1 MIRER
6 KRERAGK
13 AVFLT
18 AASLCVIAVV
28 AVFAFLIYRS
38 IPAFSKLG
46 FFSFVLGDDW
56 SPDRTDTYA
65 APLSGTY
72 GILTMIAG
80 TLLASTGAL
89 LFGGVIGYFTA
100 VFIAFYA
107 SERLN
112 RIFTFMIRLLAAIPS
127 VVYGFFGISFLL
139 PLLSYIAPNNGSGLL
154 ATALILG
161 IMILPTVVS
170 LSITSMKSV
179 SRAYYDGSAALGADH
194 SETVFRVMIP
204 AARSGIVASLVL
216 GVGRALGETMAVV
229 MVAGNA
235 PAYPSGLFS
244 SFRVLTAN
252 IVMEMGYAGEVQE
265 GALIATGTVLLVFIL
280 LVNLLFASLLGNE
293 KRKKKRGGKGML
305 GALLRDLHSRFYFLE
320 NRIGVFHIGRWAAYA
335 SALVTGG
342 ALMLLVGFIL
352 IKGMPY
358 LVTHPTLIFGK
369 YEFGSHRITV
379 FPAIV
384 TTLYALA
391 ISLVTAIPIGI
402 MTAVYLNEYSRK
414 RSRIV
419 RVIRSAVDILSGV
432 PSVVYGLFGMITF
445 VPLFGG
451 TSSIM
456 AGSLTVSIMLL
467 PIIVRSV
474 EESLR
479 AVPEGMREGSM
490 ALGAGKLRT
499 VIRIVLPSSFSG
511 ILSASLL
518 SMGRV
523 ISESAPFLYTM
534 GSVISA
540 LPRGVLDSGATLSV
554 ALYQLSGE
562 GWYISEAYATA
573 VVLIF
578 IVLLLNLM
586 LNFVSSKLAYKI
598 KGK

>member
-1 MIRER
+1 MIRE
-6 KRERAGK
+6 KMREKAGGL
-13 AVFLT
+13 VFLA

-38 IPAFSKLG
+38 IPAISKLG
-46 FFSFVLGDDW
+46 VFSFVLGDDW
-56 SPDRTDTYA
+56 SPDRTDTYTSA
-65 APLSGTY
+65 LSGSY

-80 TLLASTGAL
+80 TLFASTGAL
-89 LFGGVIGYFTA
+89 LIGGVIGYFTA
-100 VFIAFYA
+100 VFVAFYA
-107 SERLN
+107 SSRLG

-154 ATALILG
+154 ATSIILG

-170 LSITSMKSV
+170 LSLTSMNAV
-179 SRAYYDGSAALGADH
+179 SRTYYDGSAALGADH

-204 AARSGIVASLVL
+204 AARSGIAASLVL

-235 PAYPSGLFS
+235 PAYPSGLFG

-265 GALIATGTVLLVFIL
+265 GALIATGTVLLVFIF
-280 LVNLLFASLLGNE
+280 LVNLLF
-293 KRKKKRGGKGML
+293 
-305 GALLRDLHSRFYFLE
+305 GALLSRGKSKKKSGGEGRWRMILRTLRSKFCFLE
-320 NRIGVFHIGRWAAYA
+320 DRIGVFRIGRRAACT
-335 SALVTGG
+335 SAFLTGG
-342 ALMLLVGFIL
+342 ALMLLVGFII
-352 IKGMPY
+352 IKGAPY
-358 LVTHPTLIFGK
+358 LIAHPDLIFGK
-369 YEFGSHRITV
+369 YEFGSHRVTIL
-379 FPAIV
+379 PAIV
-384 TTLYALA
+384 TTLYALI
-391 ISLVTAIPIGI
+391 ISLITAIPIGI
-402 MTAVYLNEYSRK
+402 MTAVYLNEYSHK
-414 RSRIV
+414 RSRLVI
-419 RVIRSAVDILSGV
+419 VIRSAVDILSGV

-445 VPLFGG
+445 VRLFGG
-451 TSSIM
+451 TSSII

-499 VIRIVLPSSFSG
+499 VLRIVLPSSFSG
-511 ILSASLL
+511 ILSATIL

-523 ISESAPFLYTM
+523 VSESAPFLYTM
-534 GSVISA
+534 GSVISSV
-540 LPRGVLDSGATLSV
+540 PRGVLDSGATLSV

-562 GWYISEAYATA
+562 GWYINEAYATA
-573 VVLIF
+573 VVLII
-578 IVLLLNLM
+578 IVLLLNIM
-586 LNFVSSKLAYKI
+586 LNLASSKLAYKI